1 MVIRVK
7 KKYQTYRV
15 SIILVC
21 I

>member
-1 MVIRVK
+1 VIRVK